1 MSQFL
6 ICKSDDNLS
15 KYGIRLQDT
24 SSNIDL
30 YYAVINQ
37 YAPKEKV
44 NNIWVIDKIHDMI
57 NQLRCNL
64 HEIQEIASKSE
75 WMIFWYGSDFD
86 ELDVISSE
94 QELMDYLK
102 CNITNPN
109 LEIYL
114 YVKLHKSGPE
124 K

>member
-6 ICKSDDNLS
+6 ICKSEGNLS

-30 YYAVINQ
+30 YYKVINQ
-37 YAPKEKV
+37 YVPKENV
-44 NNIWVIDKIHDMI
+44 NNIWIIDKIHDMI
-57 NQLRCNL
+57 NQLQNNL

-75 WMIFWYGSDFD
+75 WMIFGYGSDFD

-102 CNITNPN
+102 CNITNPC
-109 LEIYL
+109 LEIYF
-114 YVKLHKSGPE
+114 YVSLRKNDD
-124 K
+124 

>member
-6 ICKSDDNLS
+6 ICKSEHNLS

-30 YYAVINQ
+30 YYKVINQ
-37 YAPKEKV
+37 YVPKEDV
-44 NNIWVIDKIHDMI
+44 NNIWVIDKIHNMI
-57 NQLRCNL
+57 NQLQNNL

-94 QELMDYLK
+94 QELMGYLK
-102 CNITNPN
+102 RNITNPC

-114 YVKLHKSGPE
+114 YVSLYKNDD
-124 K
+124 